1 MSIKWI
7 LFTANIL
14 LFIYCTYQNFRVSL
28 GKYDEYTWKE
38 ELFDSSSFY
47 AYPIYLRYI
56 FSCLMVFF
64 LIIYQIKHPVFIFK
78 SNKTFLILL
87 FSILIYF
94 IPKMYSPLEKE
105 ILNMKYELEALAI
118 IFLGLELISL
128 HWILFC

>member
-1 MSIKWI
+1 MPIKWI

-14 LFIYCTYQNFRVSL
+14 LFVYCTYKNFRVSL

-38 ELFDSSSFY
+38 ELFDSASFY
-47 AYPIYLRYI
+47 AYPIYLGYI

-64 LIIYQIKHPVFIFK
+64 LIIYQIKHPVFTFK
-78 SNKTFLILL
+78 SKKIFLILL

-105 ILNMKYELEALAI
+105 IFNMKYELEVLAI
-118 IFLGLELISL
+118 IFWVISL
-128 HWILFC
+128 YWILFC